1 VSLGI
6 PFFNFLEGD
15 PMNLLLIS
23 DEMDVSDVQL
33 EIMFRDFIYPI
44 IDEIKEIAIVNPNR
58 VELYAIK
65 IAKKLN
71 IPYLG
76 FLADSEAAV
85 IFADKVLYIRKEDV
99 EKSSTVQLCEFYG
112 MPVSTFLI
120 PPDTRGHRHA
130 QSV

>member
-1 VSLGI
+1 V
-6 PFFNFLEGD
+6 
-15 PMNLLLIS
+15 NLLLIS

-33 EIMFRDFIYPI
+33 EMMFRDFIYPI

-85 IFADKVLYIRKEDV
+85 LFADRVLYIRKDEA

-112 MPVSTFLI
+112 MPVSTFVI
-120 PPDTRGHRHA
+120 PADTRGRPNA
-130 QSV
+130 QSI